1 MKFRSINPTPMKRQN
16 IFRIIIISGL
26 ILIMASCGEDY
37 LYLENMN
44 AVTTGNF
51 YRTESDAEDA
61 LIAAYAAICWRGFHG
76 NNFQFLYLTLDDRL
90 IHENAQYELFVFTAN
105 DGRLGSFYYD
115 LFKGVYRCNILLQNL
130 EDIPMN
136 KDVKDLYYG
145 QLYFLRG
152 FYYFYLA
159 MIFNAPPLV
168 TYATEDPNIT
178 YGNAPQEEIY
188 NFVENQLRLA
198 IPLLPWEWTNAEDI
212 GRATKG
218 AALAML
224 GKTYLYQQVWDSASY
239 FFKELI
245 DNGPNDLMQPPETN
259 ADSLDYL
266 YAYLCNFSPIDL
278 STSNKTY
285 KAENNIESVFS
296 AQFNDGFSTWGHYW
310 NPGWQNDG
318 SLFSAYFG
326 INGWRNVVPTKVMA
340 EQYESVSSHPAGYP
354 RDPRFYASIFTPGDI
369 IDCWYPEKKDYYMV
383 PFKDGFH
390 NLGAISQ
397 GYGLK
402 KYCFPM
408 HLANAAAPFQDPNN
422 WRIIRFS
429 DVLLMYA
436 EAQYH
441 LDPGSGDGLA
451 ALNRVRSRVGM
462 PPIGALG
469 KEAIIHERDVELAF
483 ECIRFFDLV
492 RWSRPDEHGETWAE
506 PEELVTNYIKDK
518 CEFLPIPLSEINV
531 MQGKLKQNKG
541 W

>member
-1 MKFRSINPTPMKRQN
+1 MKTMKDITLRKV
-16 IFRIIIISGL
+16 IILTTLLGML
-26 ILIMASCGEDY
+26 SCGEDY
-37 LYLENMN
+37 LNLENKN

-51 YRTESDAEDA
+51 YKTERDAADA
-61 LIAAYAAICWRGFHG
+61 LIAAYSPLCWRGFHG
-76 NNFQFLYLTLDDRL
+76 ISFPFLYLTLDDRI
-90 IHENAQYELFVFTAN
+90 IHENAQYELFIFNAS
-105 DGRLGSFYYD
+105 DGMVGMLYYD
-115 LFKGVYRCNILLQNL
+115 LFKGVYRCNVLLQKL
-130 EDIPMN
+130 EEIPM
-136 KDVKDLYYG
+136 DEPVKDLYFG

-152 FYYFYLA
+152 FYYFNLA
-159 MIFNAPPLV
+159 MIYNAPPLV

-178 YGNAPQEEIY
+178 YGNTPQQEIY
-188 NFVENQLRLA
+188 DFVAMEFSKA
-198 IPLLPWEWTNAEDI
+198 MDLLPWKWDQPEDI

-218 AALAML
+218 AAMAML
-224 GKTYLYQQVWDSASY
+224 GKLYLYQQKWELASEH
-239 FFKELI
+239 FRNLI
-245 DNGPNDLMQPPETN
+245 ENGPHDLMMPPETG

-278 STSNKTY
+278 VNGNRVY

-296 AQFNDGFSTWGHYW
+296 AQFNDGFSTYGHYW

-326 INGWRNVVPTKVMA
+326 INGWRNVVPTQTMVG
-340 EQYESVSSHPAGYP
+340 QYETVAMHPGGFP

-369 IDCWYPEKKDYYMV
+369 IDFWHPEYPDFYMV
-383 PFKDGFH
+383 PFKEGIH
-390 NLGAISQ
+390 NLSAISQ

-408 HLANAAAPFQDPNN
+408 HLANAATPFQDPNN

-441 LDPGSGDGLA
+441 IDPASSEGLA
-451 ALNRVRSRVGM
+451 ALNRVRARVGLRPLPTM
-462 PPIGALG
+462 T

-483 ECIRFFDLV
+483 ECIRYFDLV
-492 RWSRPDEHGETWAE
+492 RWSRPDEKGDVWAH
-506 PEELVTNYIKDK
+506 PELLVTNYFPGKS
-518 CEFLPIPLSEINV
+518 EFMPIPLSEINV
-531 MQGKLKQNKG
+531 MQGKLKQNPN